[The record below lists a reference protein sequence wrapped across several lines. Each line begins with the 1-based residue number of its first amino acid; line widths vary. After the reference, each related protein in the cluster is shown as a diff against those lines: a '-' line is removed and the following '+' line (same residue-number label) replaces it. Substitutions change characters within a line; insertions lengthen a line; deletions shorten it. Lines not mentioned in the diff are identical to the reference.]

1 MIVKPLRRPD
11 ISIADDDVVSR
22 PTTRLHTEIPD
33 DDLPS
38 GRKIPWR
45 WLLVGLLLVV
55 ALGVAGPLNNLR
67 KQFGRAPQD
76 LVYYKVQRGDLP
88 ITVTERGNL
97 ESQQNV
103 EVLCEVDEIPRAGVY
118 GTQIVWIIPNG
129 TSVKAGE
136 LLVELDSAPHQE
148 RLDQQILETDRARAS
163 QIQAQARHENQI
175 TQNET
180 TQADAEL
187 DVQLSKLE
195 VEAFTDE
202 KSGTRTLEVAAI
214 ERLIDDVNNEI
225 RTNEAN
231 LILKENER
239 RGIEM
244 LFKLGYAGKAERD
257 RVHAELL
264 QAEGRFTTQVNRLK
278 TQLATLNKLETYDLN
293 MQMLKLQGKLET
305 AHRKLEQTKRNNEA
319 LLAQSKAT
327 LDAANQALAKEEE
340 RLERYRDQLTKCRIF
355 APQDGMVAYAV
366 SSNRYSREDI
376 REGVAVRQRQRLL
389 SLPNLS
395 QMQVRTAVHES
406 VVDQIRPGL
415 PTTVRLDAFA
425 DRTYRGSVKSV
436 AVLPDPGGY
445 LSSDTKVYETVVT
458 IDEEV
463 GQLKPGM
470 TAVVDI
476 HVDRLVDVISIPV
489 QAVVQI
495 QKQVWCYVDQ
505 QGMPVQRPLKLG
517 RSNEKF
523 VEILEG
529 LDEGER
535 VVLNPMAIFDESK
548 QRDEQAE
555 GETSEADG
563 DMANNIA
570 PPPSV
575 TDAVPAGE
583 RPEAHGGE
591 QADSGPAPQ
600 RPAGKPG
607 GKPRPDGPR
616 KTAPQAD

>member
-1 MIVKPLRRPD
+1 MIVKPQRRPGT
-11 ISIADDDVVSR
+11 SIADDEAVSR
-22 PTTRLHTEIPD
+22 PNKRTRTEIPD
-33 DDLPS
+33 DLPP
-38 GRKIPWR
+38 GRRIPWR
-45 WLLVGLLLVV
+45 WLLAGLLLVV
-55 ALGVAGPLNNLR
+55 ALALAGPLNHLR
-67 KQFGRAPQD
+67 KQLGRAQLD
-76 LVYYKVQRGDLP
+76 LVYYTVQRGDLP

-163 QIQAQARHENQI
+163 QIQAQARHENQL
-175 TQNET
+175 TQNDT
-180 TQADAEL
+180 TLADAEL
-187 DVQLSKLE
+187 DVQLAQLEVEMFTDEESGTRKLE
-195 VEAFTDE
+195 VD
-202 KSGTRTLEVAAI
+202 AI

-225 RTNEAN
+225 RSAQAN
-231 LILKENER
+231 LALRENER
-239 RGIEM
+239 RGIDI
-244 LFKLGYAGKAERD
+244 LFKLGYAGKSERD
-257 RVHAELL
+257 RIYYDFLL
-264 QAEGRFTTQVNRLK
+264 AEGKFATQVNRLK
-278 TQLATLNKLETYDLN
+278 TQLATLTKLQTYDLN
-293 MQMLKLQGKLET
+293 MQSLKLQGKLET
-305 AHRKLEQTKRNNEA
+305 ARRKLEQTKRNNEA
-319 LLAQSKAT
+319 LLAQSQAT

-340 RLERYRDQLTKCRIF
+340 RLQRYRDQLTKCRIH

-395 QMQVRTAVHES
+395 KMQVRTAVHES

-458 IDEEV
+458 VDEDV
-463 GQLKPGM
+463 DQLKPGM

-476 HVDRLVDVISIPV
+476 HVDRLVDVFSIPV

-505 QGMPVQRPLKLG
+505 QGTPVRVPLKLG

-523 VEILEG
+523 VEIVEG
-529 LDEGER
+529 LAEGQR

-548 QRDEQAE
+548 ERDARAE
-555 GETSEADG
+555 GEADDNLAHDIG
-563 DMANNIA
+563 
-570 PPPSV
+570 PPP
-575 TDAVPAGE
+575 AVFEAQPNGQL
-583 RPEAHGGE
+583 PEGRGGE
-591 QADSGPAPQ
+591 PGDSGSAPQ

-607 GKPRPDGPR
+607 GKPRSDGPR
-616 KTAPQAD
+616 KTATQAD